1 MSYGGTSF
9 EYDNAGNPTYG
20 SFGGYTV
27 DLEWENGRQ
36 LSSIYAYD
44 EFELSFTY
52 NDEGIRTSKNSDGT
66 IHYYTLAGDMILS
79 EEWMS
84 GATQYLLLYHYD
96 ANGHPIGM
104 SFRRSTYA
112 EGVYDHYL
120 FIKNILG
127 DITGVMDE
135 EGNILVTY
143 AYDAWGNHI
152 STVYS
157 NGGGA
162 TGARFNPFR
171 YRGYYYDT
179 ETCLYYLNSRYYD
192 PASGRF
198 INPDSASYI
207 GADGTLIGYNL
218 FAYCGNNP
226 VMGYDPT
233 GHWDWGT
240 FFSGVGLLSTGISA
254 LAISITIL
262 ACPAAAPIMVAVA
275 AMTAIAGG
283 LTAVNGIAEIIEA
296 GTDYNVIRDGLMDGN
311 TQAYELYRDITS
323 TVAEIGTI
331 ICGSYYAAKGG
342 NVCFVAGTMILTAAG
357 HITIEAV
364 KAGDWVWATDPETG
378 ETELKQV
385 VQTFVN
391 ESTELVR
398 ITVNGEEIV
407 CTTEHPF
414 YSPVKGWIAA
424 CKLRAGDILVMLNGE
439 YVVVEQV
446 QHELLETPIT
456 VYNFEVEGFHTYYV
470 GDTGVLVHNRC
481 NGKWSQG
488 TFDTPEQSIDYH
500 YFKHGTEVSAST
512 RDQYIKKATDF
523 ANRVLKKGTKSK
535 YVGGATPNTYRYIF
549 NNKYIDLSWNGVE
562 HIIVSFGKVIK

>member
-1 MSYGGTSF
+1 
-9 EYDNAGNPTYG
+9 
-20 SFGGYTV
+20 
-27 DLEWENGRQ
+27 
-36 LSSIYAYD
+36 
-44 EFELSFTY
+44 
-52 NDEGIRTSKNSDGT
+52 
-66 IHYYTLAGDMILS
+66 
-79 EEWMS
+79 
-84 GATQYLLLYHYD
+84 
-96 ANGHPIGM
+96 
-104 SFRRSTYA
+104 
-112 EGVYDHYL
+112 
-120 FIKNILG
+120 
-127 DITGVMDE
+127 
-135 EGNILVTY
+135 
-143 AYDAWGNHI
+143 
-152 STVYS
+152 
-157 NGGGA
+157 
-162 TGARFNPFR
+162 
-171 YRGYYYDT
+171 
-179 ETCLYYLNSRYYD
+179 
-192 PASGRF
+192 
-198 INPDSASYI
+198 
-207 GADGTLIGYNL
+207 
-218 FAYCGNNP
+218 
-226 VMGYDPT
+226 MGYDPT

-240 FFSGVGLLSTGISA
+240 FFSGIGLLSIGIAA
-254 LAISITIL
+254 LAISVPII
-262 ACPAAAPIMVAVA
+262 ACSTVPPIMFAIA
-275 AMTAIAGG
+275 ATTAIAGG

-391 ESTELVR
+391 EATELVH
-398 ITVNGEEIV
+398 ITVNGEKIV

-414 YSPVKGWIAA
+414 YSPVKGWTAA

-446 QHELLETPIT
+446 QHELLETPVT

-488 TFDTPEQSIDYH
+488 TFDTTEQSIDYH
-500 YFKHGTEVSAST
+500 YFKHGTEVGAST

-523 ANRVLKKGTKSK
+523 ANKVLKKGTKGK
-535 YVGGATPNTYRYIF
+535 YIGGATPNTYRYIF